1 MARDC
6 ANERNEIKKDKELKY
21 REKFERTCSKQLYE
35 EVQKHEQDV
44 EDFKRKGQEYREEIE
59 EMRKRHS
66 TELDAKDSLIIS
78 LRDHIR
84 FLEGKAPR
92 PRVRRL

>member
-59 EMRKRHS
+59 EMAKCHS
-66 TELDAKDSLIIS
+66 RELDANASLIIS
-78 LRDHIR
+78 LRDRIR
-84 FLEGKAPR
+84 PVLGR
-92 PRVRRL
+92 